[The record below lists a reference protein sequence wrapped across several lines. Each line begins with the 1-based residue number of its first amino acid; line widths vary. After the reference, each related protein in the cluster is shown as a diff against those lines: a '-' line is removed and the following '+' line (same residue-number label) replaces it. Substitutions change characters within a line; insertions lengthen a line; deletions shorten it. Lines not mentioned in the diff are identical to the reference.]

1 MTAAMSP
8 ETNAARPGGVFDTI
22 AAISTGGQVL
32 AAIGIVRVSGPD
44 TLPVLDRVFTP
55 LAGPAMS
62 QRPDRK
68 LVLGSLR
75 APDGA
80 VLDQCLA
87 TVSRGPG
94 SYTGEDTAELQ
105 CHGSPVVLRLAL
117 ESLFAA
123 GARQAQAGEFTRRA
137 FLNGRMDLTQAE
149 AVIDLIDAETPQIA
163 VNAAAQLGGAI
174 RKKTDAIYDSLAA
187 ICSHYHAVIDY
198 PDEDIEPFQLAGYA
212 GTLSDAAARLERLR
226 ATFRR
231 GELMKAGVPCAILG
245 RPNAGKSSLLNA
257 ILGYDRAIVTDIPG
271 TTRDVIEERASLGG
285 VLLRLADTAGLR
297 DTADQVEK
305 EGVARARAAA
315 GAAELVLAVL
325 DGSRPLT
332 GEDDAVLDAARSAP
346 RHVVVQSKA
355 DLPSLWRMGGAIP
368 VSAVTGAGLDA
379 LEAAVA
385 SLFREQEPVPA
396 GETLTNPRQ
405 ADAVGRALDY
415 VRAALQAMADGFAP
429 DAVLTEIEG
438 ALSALGELSG
448 RTVRED
454 VTNGIFARFCVG
466 K

>member
-1 MTAAMSP
+1 MKSDAP
-8 ETNAARPGGVFDTI
+8 FDTI
-22 AAISTGGQVL
+22 AAVSTGQVL

-44 TLPVLDRVFTP
+44 ALAVTDRVFTP
-55 LAGPAMS
+55 LRGAPMS
-62 QRPDRK
+62 QRPDRRLILGK
-68 LVLGSLR
+68 LKAS
-75 APDGA
+75 DGA
-80 VLDQCLA
+80 VLDICLA
-87 TVSRGPG
+87 TVSRGPD

-105 CHGSPVVLRLAL
+105 CHGSPVVLRQAL

-123 GARQAQAGEFTRRA
+123 GARQAKAGEFTRRA

-163 VNAAAQLGGAI
+163 ENAAAQLDGAI
-174 RKKTDAIYDSLAA
+174 RKNTDAVYDDLTAV
-187 ICSHYHAVIDY
+187 CSHYHAVIDY
-198 PDEDIEPFQLAGYA
+198 PDEDIEPFTMEQYSA
-212 GTLSDAAARLERLR
+212 TLEGAAARLSRLL

-231 GELMKAGVPCAILG
+231 GSVLKNGVPCAILG

-257 ILGYDRAIVTDIPG
+257 LVGYDRAIVTDIPG
-271 TTRDVIEERASLGG
+271 TTRDTIEEKAVLGG
-285 VLLRLADTAGLR
+285 TLLRLLDTAGLR
-297 DTADQVEK
+297 DTDDPVER
-305 EGVARARAAA
+305 EGVVRAKS
-315 GAAELVLAVL
+315 AAEAAQLVLAVL
-325 DGSRPLT
+325 DGSEPLT
-332 GEDDAVLDAARSAP
+332 AEDEAVLAAAKAAP
-346 RHVVVQSKA
+346 KSVILQNKS
-355 DLPSLWRMGGAIP
+355 DLPARWTMEGAIP
-368 VSAVTGAGLDA
+368 ISARTGAGLDA

-385 SLFREQEPVPA
+385 ALFKEAEPLPV

-415 VRAALQAMADGFAP
+415 VRAAKEAMDTGFAP

-454 VTNGIFARFCVG
+454 VTNGIFSRFCVG